1 MYVITGATGHTG
13 RIIAETLL
21 NAGKKVRV
29 IGRDAAKLKNLT
41 DKGAEAAI
49 GNVDD
54 SAFLTKAFTGATAVY
69 ILIPPNLTAPDIL
82 AYQAKIGEAQV
93 KAIREAGVKYAVH
106 LSSVG
111 AHTPVGSGPVAG
123 LFHQERLLNKL
134 PDTHVLHLRPGY
146 FMENMLNSIGMIK
159 GMGINGGA
167 LAADTKMFFIATKDI
182 GAYAAKRL
190 LALDF
195 TGKDVQE
202 LLGSRDATPQ
212 EFTSILGSAI
222 GNANLKWVQFPAE
235 DALKAMVGMGISH
248 SVAGSFVEMS
258 RFFNEG
264 GGNVVVRDAENT
276 TPTTVEQFAKEVFAP
291 AYNAAG

>member
-21 NAGKKVRV
+21 KAGKKVRV
-29 IGRDAAKLKNLT
+29 IGRDAAKLKDLT
-41 DKGAEAAI
+41 DKGAEAVI
-49 GNVDD
+49 GNVEDA
-54 SAFLTKAFTGATAVY
+54 AFLTKAFTGATAVY
-69 ILIPPNLTAPDIL
+69 ILIPPNLAAPDLL

-106 LSSVG
+106 LSSIG
-111 AHTPVGSGPVAG
+111 AHTPIGSGPVAG
-123 LFHQERLLNKL
+123 LFYQERRLNKL

-146 FMENMLNSIGMIK
+146 FMENFLNSIGMIK

-182 GAYAAKRL
+182 GDYAAKRL

-202 LLGSRDATPQ
+202 LIGTRDMTPQ
-212 EFTSILGSAI
+212 EFTSVLGLAI
-222 GNANLKWVQFPAE
+222 GNANLKWVQFPGE
-235 DALKAMVGMGISH
+235 DALKAMVGMGISP

-258 RFFNEG
+258 QFFNEG

-276 TPTTVEQFAKEVFAP
+276 TPTTAEQFAKEVFAP
-291 AYNAAG
+291 AYNTAG